1 MTNLEHRLEIMMA
14 NLLLSE
20 HYVGINTLTWES
32 QYIYTCANDGTEFV
46 YEGNNQNPEDNP
58 IRKEAIQHI
67 IDWLRMECEGEK

>member
-32 QYIYTCANDGTEFV
+32 QYRYTCANDGTEFV
-46 YEGNNQNPEDNP
+46 YEGKNPDNNP
-58 IRKEAIQHI
+58 IKKEAIQYI
-67 IDWLRMECEGEK
+67 IDWLRIEWEGEK